1 MARGQRWFAYTNL
14 IISLGVVA
22 VVVWALLNR
31 QGIIDWWRLQS
42 FKPSSEIMLIA
53 NNDTMVGHGR
63 DLFYASQPAIESGSA
78 FNANCVNN
86 SEQSIVLGCYRAQS
100 IYIFDVTDPRLDGV
114 KEVTAA
120 HEMLHAAYER
130 MNEADKQ
137 HVNALLD
144 PIIKNMTDPR
154 MLGLIQLYNKSEP
167 GELYNEMHSI
177 LGTEVRNLSPELE
190 TYYQQYFS
198 DREKIVTYS
207 ENYEAVFSASKQ
219 RISDMDS
226 QLTAWKA
233 QIDTNNDTL
242 QRQQAQLAAES
253 QNLSALRSEGKTDEY
268 NAAVPGYN
276 QQVESFNTLVQQ
288 TKQLIAQ
295 YNALVDTRNKEAAA
309 QNNLYQSLDS
319 RYQSVQAN

>member
-22 VVVWALLNR
+22 VVIWALLNR
-31 QGIIDWWRLQS
+31 QGIIDWWRLQN
-42 FKPSSEIMLIA
+42 FKPSSEIMQLA

-63 DLFYASQPAIESGSA
+63 DLFYASQPAIESGST
-78 FNANCVNN
+78 FNANCVNS

-100 IYIFDVTDPRLDGV
+100 IYIFDVTDSRLDGV
-114 KEVTAA
+114 REVTAA

-130 MNEADKQ
+130 MSAADKQ
-137 HVNALLD
+137 RINAMLD

-154 MLGLIQLYNKSEP
+154 ILGLIQLYNKSEP

-177 LGTEVRNLSPELE
+177 LGTEVRTLSPALE
-190 TYYQQYFS
+190 MYYGQYFS
-198 DREKIVTYS
+198 DREKVVTYS

-219 RISDMDS
+219 RISDMDT
-226 QLTAWKA
+226 QLAAWKV
-233 QIDTNNDTL
+233 QIDTDNEAL
-242 QRQQAQLAAES
+242 QRQQTQLTAES
-253 QNLSALRSEGKTDEY
+253 QSLNALRAEGKTDEY

-276 QQVESFNTLVQQ
+276 QQVESFNALVQQ
-288 TKQLIAQ
+288 TKQLIVQ

-319 RYQSVQAN
+319 HYQSVQAN